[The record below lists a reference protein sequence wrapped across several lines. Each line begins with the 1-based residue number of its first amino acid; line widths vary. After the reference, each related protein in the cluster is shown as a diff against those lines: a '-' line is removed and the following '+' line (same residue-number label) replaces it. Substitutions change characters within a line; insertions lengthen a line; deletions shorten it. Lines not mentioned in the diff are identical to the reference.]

1 MGITTE
7 QSKLGNIYEDQVKD
21 MFKCVFR
28 DDGYKFLNVKFENMK
43 VLVEYPKED
52 FRRMDKKTGVV
63 RNEDKKKLRF
73 RIPDEMYVAMK
84 LRMEPEIL
92 RLKLYPID
100 TARDLS
106 DKRKTFLESLDPEQ
120 VEDLASFT

>member
-1 MGITTE
+1 M
-7 QSKLGNIYEDQVKD
+7 LRWFFFYH
-21 MFKCVFR
+21 FRCVFR

-92 RLKLYPID
+92 RYVHTYLICHQSQID
-100 TARDLS
+100 FIVNFQLT
-106 DKRKTFLESLDPEQ
+106 
-120 VEDLASFT
+120 